1 MSALDLLLKID
12 RSKVT
17 RPTKR
22 VELPRLTALAG
33 APVEFKLQ
41 ALTYDEQEEIAE
53 IATSN
58 GDVDQGAI
66 RAFTILKGVLDPSLK
81 DSELLKHYGVAT
93 PKELLLHTGFLL
105 PGEIAVLYS
114 EISDLSGFGEGAV
127 VELKNE

>member
-12 RSKVT
+12 QSKVK

-22 VELPRLTALAG
+22 VELPRLTELAG
-33 APVEFKLQ
+33 SPVEFKLQ

-53 IATSN
+53 TAMSN

-66 RAFTILKGVLDPSLK
+66 RAFTVIKGVLDPSLK
-81 DSELLKHYGVAT
+81 DSKLLEHYGVVT
-93 PKELLLHTGFLL
+93 PKELLLHAGFLL
-105 PGEIAVLYS
+105 PGELAVLYN
-114 EISDLSGFGEGAV
+114 EISGLSGFGEGAV